1 MLDSYPEWLT
11 ADLEAKQ
18 SLDPAEGAN
27 RFDADYM
34 ERISVKFDKSN
45 ILRGFINVLNDE
57 EECRVGQGNRKKR
70 SENAA

>member
-18 SLDPAEGAN
+18 SKDPAEGAN

-34 ERISVKFDKSN
+34 ERISV
-45 ILRGFINVLNDE
+45 
-57 EECRVGQGNRKKR
+57 
-70 SENAA
+70 